1 MTQTRQTMTPQEV
14 DAMNK
19 ELEDASPQE
28 VLAWAMEQFGCS
40 VSLSSS
46 FGAEDVALIDMMWRI
61 DPKARLFTLETLR
74 LPTETYTL
82 MDKIRLRY
90 GIDVDVQYPEVH
102 DVREMVEAEGFNPF
116 HKSMENRKLC
126 CDIRTVQPLR
136 KHLAGLSA
144 WITGLRR
151 DQATTR
157 ANVAKVEIDEALDG
171 IIKINPLADWKWE
184 QVRDY
189 IHETQVSPYNELHDN
204 NFPSIGGLPC
214 TRAVKPDEDQRA
226 GRWWWETDPNAK
238 ECGLHIVHA
247 ASGPK
252 LFRGKGSEN

>member
-1 MTQTRQTMTPQEV
+1 MTQTQQKMTQQEV
-14 DAMNK
+14 DAINK

-28 VLAWAMEQFGCS
+28 VLAWAMEKFGS
-40 VSLSSS
+40 SASLSSS

-61 DPKARLFTLETLR
+61 DPKARVFTLETLR
-74 LPTETYTL
+74 LPTETYTV
-82 MDKIRLRY
+82 MDQIQLRY
-90 GIDVDVQYPEVH
+90 GIDVDVQYPDID
-102 DVREMVEAEGFNPF
+102 DVREMVEAEGFNLF
-116 HKSMENRKLC
+116 YKSVENRKLC
-126 CDIRTVQPLR
+126 CDIRKVQPLR

-157 ANVAKVEIDEALDG
+157 ANVAKVEIDEAFDG

-184 QVRDY
+184 QVWDY
-189 IHETQVSPYNELHDN
+189 IHENQVPYNELHDN
-204 NFPSIGGLPC
+204 NYPSIGCLPC

-238 ECGLHIVHA
+238 ECGLHVVQA
-247 ASGPK
+247 ADGPK
-252 LFRGKGSEN
+252 LVRGKSSEN